1 MSISMALNAI
11 GIDPLLVQVAKAA
24 VVFTI
29 MGVLLGLRLAHPL
42 DRAKAVARYR
52 AHRAFRDIGALFDA
66 YVRRPVRWRVA
77 FLQLKVVA
85 FLMRRMR
92 PEFRDAVWRW
102 RQYGIPGME
111 PKEAGLAEP
120 DRATGVAD

>member
-1 MSISMALNAI
+1 MLMAL
-11 GIDPLLVQVAKAA
+11 GIDLSSVQVAKA
-24 VVFTI
+24 VSLFLL
-29 MGVLLGLRLAHPL
+29 MGVLLGLRIARPL

-52 AHRAFRDIGALFDA
+52 AHRALRDIGAWFDA
-66 YVRRPVRWRVA
+66 YVRRPLRWRLV
-77 FLQLKVVA
+77 FLQLKAVA

-111 PKEAGLAEP
+111 PKEPGLPESE
-120 DRATGVAD
+120 RATGVAD